1 MGPGQLSWGQTHL
14 LPCPTRPWA
23 LPPPSRPPGHG
34 REAFSS
40 RDPVLK
46 TVKGE
51 GVANVTAQRGPR
63 GRDGILGKQG

>member
-46 TVKGE
+46 TLKGRGLPISQPRE
-51 GVANVTAQRGPR
+51 APGDVTGS
-63 GRDGILGKQG
+63 